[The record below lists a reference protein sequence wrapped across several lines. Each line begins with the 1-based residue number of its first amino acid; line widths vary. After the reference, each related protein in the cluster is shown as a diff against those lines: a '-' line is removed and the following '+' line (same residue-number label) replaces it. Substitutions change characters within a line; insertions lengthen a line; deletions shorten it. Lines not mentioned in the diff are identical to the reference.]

1 VVLPAH
7 KALGLFIWVPAGCVA
22 CGAASHSRGVIALHG
37 AWQHGIMPLMVGDR
51 RNKSALVHGHVVN
64 YVEAGEGPVLLL
76 IHGIALDWKSWRAVV
91 EPLAERHTVL
101 AVDLPGHGASGAGS
115 GDYSPGGMAAVLRD
129 LLAMRGHE
137 RATVIGH
144 SLGGGVAMQFTY
156 QFPDV
161 VERLVLVSSG
171 GLGRELSARL
181 RSGALPGAGPYLA
194 MTNTLGLVGRRAMGP
209 SAGARGRQAIHQ
221 AEMARAY
228 ASLADP
234 SRRRAFLAT
243 LRFAVGVGGQRVSA
257 IERLY
262 LAQVLPVLIVWGRL
276 DPIIPVGHAEV
287 AHRGIPGSRLE
298 VFEGVR
304 HFPQL
309 EEPDR
314 FVAVLD
320 DFLANTQPA
329 DFDREDWVARI
340 KASQPQ

>member
-1 VVLPAH
+1 M
-7 KALGLFIWVPAGCVA
+7 
-22 CGAASHSRGVIALHG
+22 S
-37 AWQHGIMPLMVGDR
+37 GIMPLMVGDGR
-51 RNKSALVHGHVVN
+51 SKSALVHGHAVN
-64 YVEAGEGPVLLL
+64 YLEAGEGPVLLL

-171 GLGRELSARL
+171 GLGREVSARL

-194 MTNTLGLVGRRAMGP
+194 MTNTLGLGGSRAMRP
-209 SAGARGRQAIHQ
+209 SAGARGKRATHQ

-234 SRRRAFLAT
+234 RRRRAFLAT
-243 LRFAVGVGGQRVSA
+243 LRFAVGLGGQRVSA
-257 IERLY
+257 TERLY
-262 LAQVLPVLIVWGRL
+262 LAQILPVLIIWGRL
-276 DPIIPVGHAEV
+276 DPIIPVSHAEV
-287 AHRGIPGSRLE
+287 AHRGIPGSRLAI
-298 VFEGVR
+298 FEEVR

-320 DFLANTQPA
+320 DFLTETQPA
-329 DFDREDWVARI
+329 AFDREDWVARI
-340 KASQPQ
+340 KASDLR